1 MGQLRG
7 DNEHTYRYLLN
18 NFAIGN
24 CSTAQGA
31 KKQENNIDA
40 VFLSPCKVEHPLSN
54 LSRMLTWNSV
64 IAAVICQI
72 VFLNR
77 IKSSSDLIFQIW
89 PVTLCTQLVQCLSI
103 LATCL
108 VYLRPFL
115 DSLETGFIQV
125 GDLKR
130 QHVPGFG
137 YNPEGGSQNP
147 KETRSGLTFSSLKSK
162 LSRSQHQDVDI
173 ELQDNAGA
181 EVGPG
186 NIANAEAEHH
196 DWDANSRSRILR
208 TTTWTVEERD
218 RENSPVTLLPSA

>member
-1 MGQLRG
+1 
-7 DNEHTYRYLLN
+7 
-18 NFAIGN
+18 
-24 CSTAQGA
+24 
-31 KKQENNIDA
+31 
-40 VFLSPCKVEHPLSN
+40 
-54 LSRMLTWNSV
+54 MLTWNSV

-77 IKSSSDLIFQIW
+77 IKSSSDLTFQIW
-89 PVTLCTQLVQCLSI
+89 PVTLCAQLVQCLSI
-103 LATCL
+103 FATCL

-137 YNPEGGSQNP
+137 YNPEEGSKGP

-162 LSRSQHQDVDI
+162 ISRSQHQNADI
-173 ELQDNAGA
+173 ELQDNTRAG
-181 EVGPG
+181 VSPG
-186 NIANAEAEHH
+186 DTANAEAEHH
-196 DWDANSRSRILR
+196 DWDANSQSRILR

-218 RENSPVTLLPSA
+218 RENSPVALLSSA